1 MDIPYTTKP
10 RPDTGLYNAKV
21 GLWLFLASEIMLFGA
36 LFSSYILLRVGA
48 DPKLAWPAQGSW
60 PHHSDGLLNVP
71 MGAINTLVLIVSS
84 ITVLMAWVSL
94 KLKDFNKFR
103 LFQGATVGCALLFCV
118 IKSFE
123 YSAKFKH
130 YHLVMKDG
138 SAYTGHVEGDPWFLT
153 SKKINRE
160 WPAELSSVEDAIKKT
175 GSTPALESAKKDLEA
190 RIAKY
195 QEFTFTKDPVKGH
208 DHGGATDGHAE
219 HAHEEIKVKLS
230 DIKRLTFWGPQQ
242 STYFAI
248 YFTMTGL
255 HALHVIGGA
264 LVIGYFWLRGS
275 SMWKTDPERLT
286 NRVEVSGLFWHFVD
300 LVWIFLFPVLY
311 LL

>member
-1 MDIPYTTKP
+1 MEIPYTTKP
-10 RPDTGLYNAKV
+10 RPDTALYNAKV
-21 GLWLFLASEIMLFGA
+21 GIWLFLASEVMLFGA

-48 DPKLAWPAQGSW
+48 DPKLVWPALAAW

-84 ITVLMAWVSL
+84 VTVVMAWVSL
-94 KLKDFNKFR
+94 KLKDFKKFF
-103 LFQGATVGCALLFCV
+103 LFQGITIACAMGFCA

-123 YSAKFKH
+123 YAAKFSH
-130 YHLVMKDG
+130 YHVVLNDG
-138 SAYTGHVEGDPWFLT
+138 TAMTGHLEPKQYFTTD
-153 SKKINRE
+153 KKLRAANV
-160 WPAELSSVEDAIKKT
+160 AEI
-175 GSTPALESAKKDLEA
+175 
-190 RIAKY
+190 
-195 QEFTFTKDPVKGH
+195 EFIKDPAPGH
-208 DHGGATDGHAE
+208 GHAAAGGAAA
-219 HAHEEIKVKLS
+219 AHDDHKPVKIKMADVQ
-230 DIKRLTFWGPQQ
+230 RLTFWGPQQ

-264 LVIGYFWLRGS
+264 LVIAYLWIPGAR
-275 SMWKTDPERLT
+275 MWKTDPERFT
-286 NRVEVSGLFWHFVD
+286 NRVEVCGLFWHFVD